1 VIIWPLSKRFAM
13 TVAAN
18 PVFTETRPAVTGPSI
33 SAVDRL
39 SFTVFLAVVVHA
51 ALILGV
57 TFTFAEKSPSTHTME
72 VTLAQHMS
80 ERQPDKVD
88 FIAQFNQAGSGTL
101 ADKAELTAPTEA
113 DFHDTQIRETSPQ
126 ARTPAAPKLEQ
137 SRSTVVTTTA
147 RVASKSNIKPLFD
160 SPSPEIS
167 PDTPPKTL
175 LQRSLEIA
183 SLEARLDAQRQEY
196 AKRPRIKRLTSLA
209 TAASVDAFY
218 LNSWRR
224 KIEKIGNLNYPA
236 EARRNK
242 LFGSL
247 RLLVSILP
255 DGNLKAVS
263 LLESSGHPVLD
274 QAAIDIVKL
283 AAPFAPFS
291 DELRQTTDELEIIR
305 TWQFRKNSSL
315 RSF

>member
-1 VIIWPLSKRFAM
+1 M

-18 PVFTETRPAVTGPSI
+18 PVFTETRPIVTGPPINS
-33 SAVDRL
+33 VDRL

-57 TFTFAEKSPSTHTME
+57 TFTFADKEPSTHTME

-80 ERQPDKVD
+80 QRRPVKAD

-101 ADKAELTAPTEA
+101 DNKAELTAPTPA
-113 DFHDTQIRETSPQ
+113 DYQDPQIRETSPQ
-126 ARTPAAPKLEQ
+126 AQKLAAPKVEQ
-137 SRSTVVTTTA
+137 SEPMVVTSTA
-147 RVASKSNIKPLFD
+147 AASDSVKLKPLLD
-160 SPSPEIS
+160 RPSPEVS
-167 PDTPPKTL
+167 SDTGQKTL

-183 SLEARLDAQRQEY
+183 SLEARLDEQRQLY
-196 AKRPRIKRLTSLA
+196 AKRPRIKRLTSMA
-209 TAASVDAFY
+209 AAASADAFY

-224 KIEKIGNLNYPA
+224 KIERIGNLNYPA
-236 EARRNK
+236 EARRNR
-242 LFGSL
+242 LYGSL
-247 RLLVSILP
+247 RLQVTILP
-255 DGNLKAVS
+255 DGGLKEVIV
-263 LLESSGHPVLD
+263 LKSSGHQVLD

-291 DELRQTTDELEIIR
+291 DELRQTTDELLIIR

-315 RSF
+315 RSL